1 MPTATAA
8 DQTETA
14 RLALEEVC
22 SGRDLDGIARVY
34 HPDFVDHVNRL
45 TYRGHEGARRS
56 VALYLELFPDLRF
69 EVDDQV
75 SEGDK
80 VASRWTLR
88 GTHRGREVEL
98 RVIVISRFEDG
109 RIIEDW
115 AASDTM
121 DLVRQ
126 LGLLRTLKLAV
137 THRKLIFDRAGVA
150 SQRGEPRGAIDMIT
164 CRFRRNRSC
173 PIPPSET
180 ERIRRIFDKQAPKYD
195 KSMSRF
201 ERLLFAGNRE
211 WVCERAEGEILE
223 LAAGTARN
231 LPFYSA
237 DVKVTGVEL
246 SPEMANLGRRRAED
260 LGREIDMQVGDAEAL
275 PFPDDSFDSVV
286 CTYGLCTIPD
296 DAAAISEAKRV
307 LRPGGRI
314 LLAEHV
320 RSPNPIVRTIQRLLE
335 PFARRF
341 GGDHLLREPL
351 DHLAAEGFEVEELK
365 RLKAGWVELVA
376 ARKPVD
382 RRISCGR

>member
-14 RLALEEVC
+14 RMALEEVC

-34 HPDFVDHVNRL
+34 HPDFLDHVNGL
-45 TYRGHEGARRS
+45 EYRGHEGARRS

-69 EVDDQV
+69 DVEEQV
-75 SEGDK
+75 SEGDR

-98 RVIVISRFEDG
+98 RGIVISRFEEG

-121 DLVRQ
+121 ELVRQ
-126 LGLLRTLKLAV
+126 LGLRRTLQLALK
-137 THRKLIFDRAGVA
+137 HRKLLFDRGDTDTSGPGVIRRA
-150 SQRGEPRGAIDMIT
+150 VDRVT
-164 CRFRRNRSC
+164 CRFRHTRSC

-201 ERLLFAGNRE
+201 ERLLFAGNRN
-211 WVCERAEGEILE
+211 WVCGQAEGEVLE

-231 LPFYSA
+231 LTFYPEG
-237 DVKVTGVEL
+237 VMVTGIEL
-246 SPEMANLGRRRAED
+246 SPEMAALGRKRAEE
-260 LGREIDMQVGDAEAL
+260 LGRQIEMRVGDAQAL
-275 PFPDDSFDSVV
+275 DFPDESFDTVV

-296 DAAAISEAKRV
+296 DGAAIREAKRV
-307 LRPGGRI
+307 LRPSGRI

-320 RSPNPIVRTIQRLLE
+320 RSPNPVVRTIQLVLE
-335 PFARRF
+335 PFADRF

-351 DHLAAEGFEVEELK
+351 DHLRAEGFEVDEAK
-365 RLKAGWVELVA
+365 RQKAGWVELVSA
-376 ARKPVD
+376 HKPE
-382 RRISCGR
+382 

>member
-1 MPTATAA
+1 MPTAEATN
-8 DQTETA
+8 QTETA

-22 SGRDLDGIARVY
+22 SGRDLDRIARVY

-75 SEGDK
+75 SGGDQ

-88 GTHRGREVEL
+88 GTHRGRQVEL
-98 RVIVISRFEDG
+98 WGIVISRFEDG

-115 AASDTM
+115 AASDTL

-126 LGLLRTLKLAV
+126 LGLRRTIQLAV
-137 THRKLIFDRAGVA
+137 TNRKLIFSQGGSSPARPGVLRRAVDR
-150 SQRGEPRGAIDMIT
+150 IT
-164 CRFRRNRSC
+164 CRFRASRAC
-173 PIPPSET
+173 PVRPSET
-180 ERIRRIFDKQAPKYD
+180 ERIRRIFDKQASKYD

-211 WVCERAEGEILE
+211 WVCERAEGEVLE

-231 LPFYSA
+231 LPFYPA
-237 DVKVTGVEL
+237 GLKVTGVEL
-246 SPEMANLGRRRAED
+246 SPEMAGLGSRRAEE
-260 LGREIDMQVGDAEAL
+260 LGRDIDMRVGDAEAL
-275 PFPDDSFDSVV
+275 PFPDETFDTVV

-296 DAAAISEAKRV
+296 DAAAIREAKRV

-320 RSPNPIVRTIQRLLE
+320 RSPNPVVRTIQRVLE
-335 PFARRF
+335 PFAHRF

-351 DHLAAEGFEVEELK
+351 EHLAAEGFEVDEVK

-376 ARKPVD
+376 AHRPASAP
-382 RRISCGR
+382 R

>member
-14 RLALEEVC
+14 RRALEEVC
-22 SGRDLDGIARVY
+22 SGKDLDGIARDY
-34 HPDFVDHVNRL
+34 HPDFVDHVNRF
-45 TYRGHEGARRS
+45 TYHGHDGARRS

-69 EVDDQV
+69 EVNDQV
-75 SEGDK
+75 AEGGK

-88 GTHRGREVEL
+88 GTHKGRDVEL
-98 RVIVISRFEDG
+98 RGIVISRFEDG

-121 DLVRQ
+121 ELVRQ
-126 LGLLRTLKLAV
+126 LGLRRTLQLAV
-137 THRKLIFDRAGVA
+137 NHRKLIFDPEGSA
-150 SQRGEPRGAIDMIT
+150 SLRGALRGAIDRIT

-173 PIPPSET
+173 PVPPSET

-211 WVCERAEGEILE
+211 WVCERAEGEVLE

-237 DVKVTGVEL
+237 GVKVTGVEI
-246 SPEMANLGRRRAED
+246 SSEMAELGRQRAEE
-260 LGREIDMQVGDAEAL
+260 LGRDIDMRVGDAEAL
-275 PFPDDSFDSVV
+275 PFPDGSFDTVV

-296 DAAAISEAKRV
+296 DAAAIAEAKRV

-320 RSPNPIVRTIQRLLE
+320 RSPNLLVRTIQRMLE
-335 PFARRF
+335 PCAHRF

-351 DHLAAEGFEVEELK
+351 DHLDREGFEIDEVK
-365 RLKAGWVELVA
+365 RLKAGWVELVS
-376 ARKPVD
+376 AR
-382 RRISCGR
+382 RHG

>member
-8 DQTETA
+8 DQAETA

-22 SGRDLDGIARVY
+22 SGKNLNGIPRVY

-45 TYRGHEGARRS
+45 TYRGHDGARRS
-56 VALYLELFPDLRF
+56 VARYLELFPDLRF
-69 EVDDQV
+69 AVDEQV
-75 SEGDK
+75 SEGDR
-80 VASRWTLR
+80 VASRWMLR

-98 RVIVISRFEDG
+98 RGIVISRFEDG

-115 AASDTM
+115 AASDT
-121 DLVRQ
+121 LELIRQ
-126 LGLLRTLKLAV
+126 LGLRRTLQLV
-137 THRKLIFDRAGVA
+137 VRHRKLILDRGDSSPAGPGGIRRTVDRIA
-150 SQRGEPRGAIDMIT
+150 
-164 CRFRRNRSC
+164 CRFRRDRAC

-180 ERIRRIFDKQAPKYD
+180 ERIRKIFDKQAPKYD

-211 WVCERAEGEILE
+211 WVCERAEGEVLE

-231 LPFYSA
+231 LPFYPA
-237 DVKVTGVEL
+237 GAKLTGIEL
-246 SPEMANLGRRRAED
+246 SPEMAELGSRRATE
-260 LGREIDMQVGDAEAL
+260 LGREIDMRVGDAEDL
-275 PFPDDSFDSVV
+275 PFPDESFDTVV

-296 DAAAISEAKRV
+296 DAAAIREAKRV

-320 RSPNPIVRTIQRLLE
+320 RSPNPIVRTIQRVAE
-335 PFARRF
+335 PFAHRF

-351 DHLAAEGFEVEELK
+351 DHLAAEGFEVDEVR

-376 ARKPVD
+376 ARKAA
-382 RRISCGR
+382 

>member
-1 MPTATAA
+1 MPTDTVA

-14 RLALEEVC
+14 RRALEEVC
-22 SGRDLDGIARVY
+22 SGRDLGGISRDY
-34 HPDFVDHVNRL
+34 HPDFVDHVNRF
-45 TYRGHEGARRS
+45 TYHGHEGVRRS
-56 VALYLELFPDLRF
+56 VALYLELFPDLRL
-69 EVDDQV
+69 EVNDQV
-75 SEGDK
+75 PNGDR

-88 GTHRGREVEL
+88 GTHKGREVEL
-98 RVIVISRFEDG
+98 CGIVISRFEDG

-121 DLVRQ
+121 ELLRQ
-126 LGLLRTLKLAV
+126 LGVRRALQLAV
-137 THRKLIFDRAGVA
+137 KHRKLIFDAAGSVPEA
-150 SQRGEPRGAIDMIT
+150 GALRGAIDRIT
-164 CRFRRNRSC
+164 CRFRRSRSC
-173 PIPPSET
+173 PIPQSET

-211 WVCERAEGEILE
+211 WVCERAEGEVLE

-237 DVKVTGVEL
+237 DVKLTGVEL
-246 SPEMANLGRRRAED
+246 SPQMAELGRRRATA
-260 LGREIDMQVGDAEAL
+260 LGREIDMRVGDAEAL
-275 PFPDDSFDSVV
+275 PFPDDSFDTVV

-296 DAAAISEAKRV
+296 DAAAVREAKRV

-320 RSPNPIVRTIQRLLE
+320 RSPNPVLQTLQRVLE
-335 PFARRF
+335 PLAHRY

-351 DHLAAEGFEVEELK
+351 DHLTAEGFQIEEVK
-365 RLKAGWVELVA
+365 RLKAGWVELLA
-376 ARKPVD
+376 ATK
-382 RRISCGR
+382 RRSAVN